1 MTDEHKKARN
11 TKHWR
16 MNEMVTRPK
25 SKHKMRSLF
34 PPMFVTR
41 RGRCNKNERCRFAP
55 RIMQQ
60 CLQLSSSLVK
70 KVDKKCAF
78 KKEEDYDRTGLHVHI
93 TDLAFHF
100 CPTPLKLLDHCFSLS
115 LTRMTRTAKRVQK
128 KESKVQRGL
137 SSHFVSCCRLR
148 YFLCSLSSSS
158 LRCHAMRS
166 VRKLRVSLTI
176 ALLRARGDFYMVALW
191 IGRKPSKS
199 GVLVHQTYGR
209 WLCI

>member
-1 MTDEHKKARN
+1 
-11 TKHWR
+11 
-16 MNEMVTRPK
+16 MVTRPK

-55 RIMQQ
+55 RIMQP

-70 KVDKKCAF
+70 KADKKCAF
-78 KKEEDYDRTGLHVHI
+78 MKEEDYDRTGLHVHI

-176 ALLRARGDFYMVALW
+176 
-191 IGRKPSKS
+191 
-199 GVLVHQTYGR
+199 VL
-209 WLCI
+209 